1 MFEEIK
7 RMLVEEQQIKEED
20 IKPEAEFVNDLG
32 FNSLEVA
39 ELIVLCEEKFDVELD
54 EEVVHELVTVQDLV
68 NYLETLQK

>member
-1 MFEEIK
+1 MFEQIK
-7 RMLVEEQQIKEED
+7 ALLVEEQQIKEED

-68 NYLETLQK
+68 NYLETLKK